1 MVTLLLAAA
10 ATLGSHCA
18 AAAETTFPL
27 ATTDADSHGAHHG
40 GTARTGHRP
49 TAEQPTH
56 RAAAAL
62 VALRPVVAQA
72 AGHGGAG
79 SGSELVAG
87 QAGHYGGAAGRVFR
101 SVADQGAHL
110 GGTDSI
116 RHRSVEHRPVVDPA
130 AHSGS
135 PAESGST
142 GLVALCVSVA
152 VAVLLAL
159 VRLGQP
165 RAVEVR
171 ALMGRVPTAV
181 ASLAWPSPDPV
192 RLCVLRT

>member
-1 MVTLLLAAA
+1 M
-10 ATLGSHCA
+10 
-18 AAAETTFPL
+18 
-27 ATTDADSHGAHHG
+27 
-40 GTARTGHRP
+40 
-49 TAEQPTH
+49 
-56 RAAAAL
+56 
-62 VALRPVVAQA
+62 
-72 AGHGGAG
+72 
-79 SGSELVAG
+79 
-87 QAGHYGGAAGRVFR
+87 
-101 SVADQGAHL
+101 
-110 GGTDSI
+110 
-116 RHRSVEHRPVVDPA
+116 VDPA